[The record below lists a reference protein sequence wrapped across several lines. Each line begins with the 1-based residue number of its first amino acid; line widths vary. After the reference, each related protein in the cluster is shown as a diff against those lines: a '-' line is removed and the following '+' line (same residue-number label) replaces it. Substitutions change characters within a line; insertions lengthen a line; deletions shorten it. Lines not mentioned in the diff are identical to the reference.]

1 MCVGS
6 VMRLVPKKYL
16 NSIGLKI
23 LLAYV
28 AGMILSVGLIGLVLI
43 TALALQNN
51 ILSENDI
58 NDFSGELAD
67 ALHFNEAGLPVRVA
81 DEEYLWLFESLYS
94 EIAFRVLDQS
104 GKVVLKSTAADGF
117 WSEVDARKLALT
129 TGPFEFVQHGIIMD
143 AATGLRVHQGQNW
156 YCQVAVSRRFMYFAH
171 NTFALRFVSGGMIL
185 LAVVL
190 FFIFAACA
198 HFSLKYTLR
207 PLRQLSESAAL
218 ISPRSMQARLK
229 EDDVPTEIAPLVQ
242 SFNVALERL
251 EQGYRL
257 QQEFLATAA
266 HELKTPLAL
275 IRAQLELLPDND
287 DRNWLLSDVTYM
299 ARQVQQL
306 LLLTEASEAQNYQFS
321 TVAVAKVA
329 SEALAYLQRMADA
342 ATVTLTL
349 SDHSNAAIWQ
359 ADQSALF
366 TLLKNLLENAI
377 QHAPPG
383 TEVRLTLY
391 PEYLSV
397 RDFGPGVP
405 PEHLPQLFQRFW
417 RGAHRR
423 DIGAGL
429 GLAICQEIALAH
441 SWRLTAAP
449 SEPGLVFIVA
459 LADDPQ

>member
-1 MCVGS
+1 MCVGWA
-6 VMRLVPKKYL
+6 MRLVPKKHL

-28 AGMILSVGLIGLVLI
+28 AGMILSVGLIGLVLV

-67 ALHFNEAGLPVRVA
+67 ALQFNQAGLPVRVA
-81 DEEYLWLFESLYS
+81 DEEYLWLFESLYN
-94 EIAFRVLDQS
+94 EVAFRVLDQS
-104 GKVVLKSTAADGF
+104 GKVVLASTASPHF
-117 WSEVDARKLALT
+117 WSAVDDRHLPVTAGT
-129 TGPFEFVQHGIIMD
+129 FEFVQQGVVMD
-143 AATGLRVHQGQNW
+143 AATKLRVHQGQNW
-156 YCQVAVSRRFMYFAH
+156 YLQVAVSRRFMYFAH
-171 NTFALRFVSGGMIL
+171 TTFALRFVSDGMIL
-185 LAVVL
+185 LAIVL
-190 FFIFAACA
+190 FFVFAACA

-218 ISPRSMQARLK
+218 ISPRTMQARLK

-275 IRAQLELLPDND
+275 IRAQLELMPEHE

-306 LLLTEASEAQNYQFS
+306 LLLTEASEVQNYQFS
-321 TVAVAKVA
+321 KVPVTKVA
-329 SEALAYLQRMADA
+329 REALAYLQRMADTA
-342 ATVTLTL
+342 EVRLL
-349 SDHSNAAIWQ
+349 LVDQSNAAIWQ

-383 TEVRLTLY
+383 SEVRLTLY
-391 PEYLSV
+391 PDYLSV

-405 PEHLPQLFQRFW
+405 AEHLPHLFQRFW

-441 SWRLTAAP
+441 GWRLTAAL
-449 SEPGLVFIVA
+449 SEPGLEFKLA
-459 LADDPQ
+459 LEG